1 MVLNELKNNDRE
13 KSSSKKSERIAYTE
27 QYASLESSLSKDWS
41 RMSLKILK
49 KRISPL
55 AFVIYSNILKLM
67 AFATY

>member
-1 MVLNELKNNDRE
+1 MMLNELKNNDRE
-13 KSSSKKSERIAYTE
+13 KSSSKNSERIAYTE

-55 AFVIYSNILKLM
+55 AFVIYSNILQLM